1 MLDDIF
7 ILLIF
12 FIGFGGTLAIG
23 GLFELV
29 LNHFSE
35 EAVRERRRRSVR
47 NGAERTARHAGSN
60 A

>member
-12 FIGFGGTLAIG
+12 FIAFGGTLALG
-23 GLFELV
+23 GLFELI
-29 LNHFSE
+29 LNYFSE

-47 NGAERTARHAGSN
+47 TGHQRTAGN